1 MDASLVLVH
10 SANFGQGTKSQDE
23 FYIGFTALSF
33 VWIFPLLKL
42 ILMFIFVFP
51 SKILPP
57 GTLKPQDKHLQTRVE
72 YLIKILK
79 QAAIED
85 KAEQLRKVS
94 NLV

>member
-1 MDASLVLVH
+1 MELSPFKT
-10 SANFGQGTKSQDE
+10 NFDVNP
-23 FYIGFTALSF
+23 F
-33 VWIFPLLKL
+33 
-42 ILMFIFVFP
+42 FP

-94 NLV
+94 YLTL

>member
-1 MDASLVLVH
+1 MDLSPFKT
-10 SANFGQGTKSQDE
+10 NFD
-23 FYIGFTALSF
+23 
-33 VWIFPLLKL
+33 V
-42 ILMFIFVFP
+42 MFFL

-85 KAEQLRKVS
+85 KAEQLRKVRS
-94 NLV
+94 GHKTKSLIGHRSM

>member
-1 MDASLVLVH
+1 MEFSPFKT
-10 SANFGQGTKSQDE
+10 NFDMNP
-23 FYIGFTALSF
+23 F
-33 VWIFPLLKL
+33 
-42 ILMFIFVFP
+42 FP

-94 NLV
+94 YLTL

>member
-1 MDASLVLVH
+1 MDLSPFKTNFDVNLFFSL
-10 SANFGQGTKSQDE
+10 
-23 FYIGFTALSF
+23 
-33 VWIFPLLKL
+33 
-42 ILMFIFVFP
+42 
-51 SKILPP
+51 KILPP

-94 NLV
+94 NLVERSLCLATLVCDHSNESY